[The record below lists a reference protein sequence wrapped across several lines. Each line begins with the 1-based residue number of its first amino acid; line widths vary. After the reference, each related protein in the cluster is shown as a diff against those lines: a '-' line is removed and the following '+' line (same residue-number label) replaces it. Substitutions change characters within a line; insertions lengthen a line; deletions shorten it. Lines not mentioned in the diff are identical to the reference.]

1 MESCPLLQASLTG
14 SRQADGGQ
22 TGGFLWLWRAQLA
35 PYPALCSVPRSV
47 LRAPSLGLVPT
58 GQSCPLCCSALRSA
72 APSTVVMI

>member
-14 SRQADGGQ
+14 SRQADRGQ

-35 PYPALCSVPRSV
+35 PYPALCSVPR
-47 LRAPSLGLVPT
+47 APSLGLVPT
-58 GQSCPLCCSALRSA
+58 GQSCPLCCSALHSA